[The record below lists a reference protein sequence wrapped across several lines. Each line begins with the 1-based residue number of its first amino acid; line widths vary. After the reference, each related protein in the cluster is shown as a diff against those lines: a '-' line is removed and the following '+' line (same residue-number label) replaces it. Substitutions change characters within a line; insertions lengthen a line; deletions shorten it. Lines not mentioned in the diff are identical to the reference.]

1 MISFPHCKVNLGL
14 KVLNKRADGYHNISS
29 LFYPV
34 QLCDALE
41 VIDMDKKSDLPEFHV
56 SGFPVPGSW
65 EQNLVIKAWKIM
77 HERHNVPPV
86 LIYLHKSIPMG
97 AGLGGGSADG
107 AFMLRLLNE
116 KFQLQL
122 TSAVLAE
129 YAAMLGSDCPFFIQ
143 DKPMLVSG
151 RGEVLQTINFSLAG
165 DYIKIIHP
173 SIHISTAEAYQMIK
187 PDHYVPDLLKLI
199 KNKKHWRA
207 QLRNDFQEPVSAK
220 YPLIAQLV
228 ARLYDEGA
236 YYAAMSGSGS
246 AVFGLFNEK
255 PKPEISLFCYIGK
268 LL

>member
-173 SIHISTAEAYQMIK
+173 SIHISTAEAYQDRK
-187 PDHYVPDLLKLI
+187 SV
-199 KNKKHWRA
+199 
-207 QLRNDFQEPVSAK
+207 V
-220 YPLIAQLV
+220 
-228 ARLYDEGA
+228 
-236 YYAAMSGSGS
+236 
-246 AVFGLFNEK
+246 
-255 PKPEISLFCYIGK
+255 
-268 LL
+268 